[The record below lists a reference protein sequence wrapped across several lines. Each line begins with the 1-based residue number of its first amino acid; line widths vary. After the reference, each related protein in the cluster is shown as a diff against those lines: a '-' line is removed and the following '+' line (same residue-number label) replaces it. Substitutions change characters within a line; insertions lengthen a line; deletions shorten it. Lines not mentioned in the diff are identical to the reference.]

1 MILIVAAIHHPGP
14 STDPD
19 EKDAPPPRPYLELS
33 DGWYKILAE
42 IDDCLARAISTGK
55 IRVGRKLAI
64 SGAKLDSGSEGADV
78 LEAFD
83 KSRLII
89 SGNSTS
95 MARWHSKL
103 GVQPTPFVAGLPSL
117 TNDGGLIV
125 LMDVVIEKL
134 YPIAY
139 IWGGSGHKEA
149 PWNESE
155 ESIRSDAWRVSL
167 VQRQSVCRLMNR
179 TNTKLNRQAWG
190 RKCVN
195 SSKVSKIW
203 LKLSVR
209 QLKISLDPSTVS
221 STKEGDSNWCI
232 GNPPETLDRDFDI
245 LVSSNKASAKIRGM
259 SNSNIAHLAT
269 YARERL
275 QQEMA
280 DGDAEIERELR
291 VRPITTVFA
300 V

>member
-1 MILIVAAIHHPGP
+1 LINQKWVDNHWGQILWKIAGQVQAKPSLFDEKWNWGEVIAQLKYRYVIIVGGESANSRYEREYGNAQRPIIRRIQEHDSSPSLPMILLVAAIHHPGP

-33 DGWYKILAE
+33 DGWYRILAE

-64 SGAKLDSGSEGADV
+64 SGANLDSGSEGADV

-103 GVQPTPFVAGLPSL
+103 GVQPSPFVAGLPSL

-125 LMDVVIEKL
+125 LMEVVVEKL

-149 PWNESE
+149 PWDESE
-155 ESIRSDAWRVSL
+155 ERIRSDAWRVSL
-167 VQRQSVCRLMNR
+167 GQEKAECKLTNR
-179 TNTKLNRQAWG
+179 TNTKPNLQA
-190 RKCVN
+190 
-195 SSKVSKIW
+195 
-203 LKLSVR
+203 
-209 QLKISLDPSTVS
+209 
-221 STKEGDSNWCI
+221 
-232 GNPPETLDRDFDI
+232 
-245 LVSSNKASAKIRGM
+245 
-259 SNSNIAHLAT
+259 
-269 YARERL
+269 
-275 QQEMA
+275 
-280 DGDAEIERELR
+280 
-291 VRPITTVFA
+291 
-300 V
+300 

>member
-1 MILIVAAIHHPGP
+1 MILLVAAIHHPGP

-42 IDDCLARAISTGK
+42 IDDCLARATSTGK

-167 VQRQSVCRLMNR
+167 VQRQSVCPLMNR
-179 TNTKLNRQAWG
+179 TNTKPNRQ
-190 RKCVN
+190 V
-195 SSKVSKIW
+195 
-203 LKLSVR
+203 
-209 QLKISLDPSTVS
+209 
-221 STKEGDSNWCI
+221 
-232 GNPPETLDRDFDI
+232 
-245 LVSSNKASAKIRGM
+245 
-259 SNSNIAHLAT
+259 
-269 YARERL
+269 
-275 QQEMA
+275 
-280 DGDAEIERELR
+280 
-291 VRPITTVFA
+291 
-300 V
+300 